1 MFKILKHA
9 WCLKNVNQIGLLGT
23 DIQNFGAVRLILYI
37 IYLFKKYDQYRKK
50 FFSKTVLFYV
60 WIQNFE
66 EIYLL
71 GKKWKTYDTP
81 HFHVVNIR
89 RGLLSSGALFL
100 IDEWVKTNISAKFD
114 ACIRNVNVSCILL
127 MSKSKRTSLPNL
139 MLISEM

>member
-1 MFKILKHA
+1 MFEKCEPN
-9 WCLKNVNQIGLLGT
+9 WSIGYRYT
-23 DIQNFGAVRLILYI
+23 EFWSSTFDFIY
-37 IYLFKKYDQYRKK
+37 YLFIQKVWPISEKVLQQNS
-50 FFSKTVLFYV
+50 FIFLFYI